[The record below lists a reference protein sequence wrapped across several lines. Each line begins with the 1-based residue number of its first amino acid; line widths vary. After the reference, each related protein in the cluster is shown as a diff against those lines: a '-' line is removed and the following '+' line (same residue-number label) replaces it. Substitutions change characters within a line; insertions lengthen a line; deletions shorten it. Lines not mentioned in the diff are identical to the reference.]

1 MQNDEEQP
9 GDALNMDPA
18 LQRSIAYIVMG
29 VTFIVMAYIMGR
41 RMKANRAAMLK
52 ANAPKIAGE
61 DALGGGARNPQQF
74 DEPDDEALE
83 EMANLLGEDD
93 SDDEA

>member
-1 MQNDEEQP
+1 
-9 GDALNMDPA
+9 MDPG
-18 LQRSIAYIVMG
+18 LQRSIAYVVMG
-29 VTFIVMAYIMGR
+29 VTFLVMAYIMGR

-74 DEPDDEALE
+74 DEPDEEALE

>member
-1 MQNDEEQP
+1 
-9 GDALNMDPA
+9 
-18 LQRSIAYIVMG
+18 
-29 VTFIVMAYIMGR
+29 
-41 RMKANRAAMLK
+41 MLK